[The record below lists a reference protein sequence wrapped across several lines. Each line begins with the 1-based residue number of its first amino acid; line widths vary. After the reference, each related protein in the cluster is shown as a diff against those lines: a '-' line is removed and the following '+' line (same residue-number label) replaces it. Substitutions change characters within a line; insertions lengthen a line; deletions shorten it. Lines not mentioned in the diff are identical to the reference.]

1 MSLIRRPFLTLM
13 LANILLLRSGGTAGL
28 WYGRQWSARTLGNA
42 SAQSQW
48 EDFRQEVASQAQQGG
63 PVQRQVPRSLEPPAL
78 VLLRDHFGS
87 CLMLAVL
94 IASAL
99 FATLTFFIGGVARQ
113 PKPDLGSCAA
123 GRKPH

>member
-1 MSLIRRPFLTLM
+1 MSLIRRPFWP
-13 LANILLLRSGGTAGL
+13 LLLVTYLLLMSGVTAGL

-48 EDFRQEVASQAQQGG
+48 EDFRQEVALQAQQGG

-94 IASAL
+94 LASAL
-99 FATLTFFIGGVARQ
+99 FATLTFFIRGVARQ
-113 PKPDLGSCAA
+113 PKPDSRSRAV